1 MTLFRRFPRG
11 LGTLLVRRFLLN
23 TAAISC
29 DLQMEKLL
37 HPHFPA
43 YKSGFKKKKKTIF
56 VITQVIDPQ
65 TVLIVNLNYPLQLRP
80 Y

>member
-43 YKSGFKKKKKTIF
+43 YNGFKKKKKTIF